1 MPKKG
6 YKSLSVK
13 DDFYTLLERVY
24 TERLELLQRHGIRSV
39 SAWVNQ
45 MVDAFLTEGE
55 THRVEHIKS
64 IEKVVKMRDKELNKV
79 VTVKLVKGVMVCWE
93 CGSSRCIH
101 SDYARQIH
109 GHYVSLQPSK

>member
-13 DDFYTLLERVY
+13 EDFYALLERVY
-24 TERLELLQRHGIRSV
+24 SERLERLQRNGIKSV

-55 THRVEHIKS
+55 SRRIEYIKS
-64 IEKVVKMRDKELNKV
+64 IEKIVKLRDKKLNKV
-79 VTVKLVKGVMVCWE
+79 ITVKLVKDDMVCWE
-93 CGSSRCIH
+93 CGSAECIH
-101 SDYARQIH
+101 SRYARQIQS
-109 GHYVSLQPSK
+109 HYIFLQPI